1 MFLRVIFSFTVWP
14 FCRSAQTT
22 NWRKTAAA
30 TCSIDTME
38 INHRTNWFVETWD
51 ASARG
56 PIVCPSVS
64 QMLTCIISEKEKK
77 TLKNIWLHRNQNRN
91 DLCRIKQLQRKQA
104 EQMAIPL
111 RFNEA
116 STSCSNTFSIHESV
130 YMHLTEESKRNFT
143 RNCVQTQQAGHINN
157 NTKTRFYM

>member
-1 MFLRVIFSFTVWP
+1 MTVLSICSNNKLEKDGGGHLFYWHNGNKSQNKLVCWDVRRFST
-14 FCRSAQTT
+14 
-22 NWRKTAAA
+22 
-30 TCSIDTME
+30 
-38 INHRTNWFVETWD
+38 RTNCL
-51 ASARG
+51 
-56 PIVCPSVS
+56 PIR
-64 QMLTCIISEKEKK
+64 LTDVDMHYFRERKK

-91 DLCRIKQLQRKQA
+91 DLCRIKQLQRKRA